1 MEWGDIILVAV
12 SGSVGVVGAVVGAIV
27 NNHFG
32 RQQMKEAWAEEERRR
47 KSDLRRG
54 ARQEDFKMISDAVDG
69 LMELVGRMQWSAFTE
84 RDLTRG
90 ARAGLGREAYLVAW
104 RARSVT
110 LSLEDQELIEKYGE
124 LRDTFN
130 RWWQLVD
137 LNTGLAEEGR
147 EEEFSESRLEVE
159 RLVAEVRCQ
168 IRQLREQV

>member
-1 MEWGDIILVAV
+1 
-12 SGSVGVVGAVVGAIV
+12 
-27 NNHFG
+27 
-32 RQQMKEAWAEEERRR
+32 
-47 KSDLRRG
+47 
-54 ARQEDFKMISDAVDG
+54 
-69 LMELVGRMQWSAFTE
+69 MELVGRMQWSAFTE

-147 EEEFSESRLEVE
+147 EEEFAESRLEVE